1 MNLYAEPPKEGLS
14 IIRDRVHGKLAF
26 KDEPGK
32 VRVFAMVD
40 IVTQWIMKPLH
51 DYLFSLLKTIKQDAT
66 FDQEKGIAYLQSMLK
81 VRKLSFSFDLSAA
94 TDRLPLKLQVL
105 ILNQLCPSLG
115 DH

>member
-1 MNLYAEPPKEGLS
+1 LDLYSKPGYGVEE
-14 IIRDRVHGKLAF
+14 IREWAVGRLAF

-66 FDQEKGIAYLQSMLK
+66 FNQEKGIELLQQMLK
-81 VRKLSFSFDLSAA
+81 VRPVSFSFDLSAA
-94 TDRLPLKLQVL
+94 TDRLPLKLQIL
-105 ILNQLCPSLG
+105 ILNQL
-115 DH
+115 